1 MFGPRLV
8 VAKGLEGRAGSTCFC
23 MLARTACNADHEQGM
38 PQLFVAP
45 ADCLQL
51 QLSSERAS
59 RPRQH
64 VDRSLLESDNILHPL
79 DPTSEPRPV
88 RSLVQLL
95 LQSSVVIRL
104 ASWAHERLGERV
116 ALAKSIVEK
125 QVCCVDLARFVSLAS
140 RCCLNALLKN
150 ALEVSLCRAQLVGRP
165 ACEEAR
171 VVLGD
176 LLRGVSRWD
185 GMAD

>member
-1 MFGPRLV
+1 MSF
-8 VAKGLEGRAGSTCFC
+8 
-23 MLARTACNADHEQGM
+23 
-38 PQLFVAP
+38 
-45 ADCLQL
+45 
-51 QLSSERAS
+51 ERAS
-59 RPRQH
+59 RPRRN
-64 VDRSLLESDNILHPL
+64 VDHSLLESDDVLHPL
-79 DPTSEPRPV
+79 DPASEPRPV
-88 RSLVQLL
+88 RSLIQLL

-104 ASWAHERLGERV
+104 ASWVHERLGERV

-125 QVCCVDLARFVSLAS
+125 QVCCVDLARLVSLAS

-176 LLRGVSRWD
+176 LLRGVSRCD
-185 GMAD
+185 GMGN